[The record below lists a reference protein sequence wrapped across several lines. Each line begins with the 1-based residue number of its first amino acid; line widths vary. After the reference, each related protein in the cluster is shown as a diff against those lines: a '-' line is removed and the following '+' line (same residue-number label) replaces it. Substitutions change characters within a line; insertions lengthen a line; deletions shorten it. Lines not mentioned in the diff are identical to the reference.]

1 MPVQHLTHNAFSHRH
16 NHFNEVEFMWRISSP
31 GSSRRAFTLIELLVV
46 IAIIAIL
53 IGLLLPAVQKVREA
67 AARMKCSNNLKQL
80 GIAMHSFHD
89 ANSKFPR
96 NYTRVGTNAWEAISA
111 NYWLLP
117 YIEQQNLFNQFR
129 LPADPNV
136 GDGAAWGTTWN
147 AANTPLSTFIC
158 PSAQQA
164 VGRSS
169 NFWNGPG
176 CNYGWSTG
184 SNVNTVWAGDAFN
197 GFLSYQSDR
206 RMADMT
212 DGTSNT
218 IMASEL
224 LTGSGRNSGAGLFPN
239 DIFYT
244 DDSFFNSVVNRQF
257 PTQAELVTIGTQART
272 APSGFRGT
280 MGGNW
285 AWYAAGQST
294 LTTAAT
300 PNWEFPTAGGRCCP
314 GGAHDWGNGIIP
326 PRSMHTGGVNAV
338 LGDASVRFLRNSID
352 LITFQRLGA
361 RADGQVL
368 GNF

>member
-1 MPVQHLTHNAFSHRH
+1 ML
-16 NHFNEVEFMWRISSP
+16 RISP
-31 GSSRRAFTLIELLVV
+31 IRSSRGAFTLIELLVV

-89 ANSKFPR
+89 ANGKFPR
-96 NYTRVGTNAWEAISA
+96 NYTRVGTSAWHAISA

-117 YIEQQNLFNQFR
+117 YIEQQNLFNRFV

-136 GDGAAWGTTWN
+136 GDAAAWSTSWGV
-147 AANTPLSTFIC
+147 ANTPLSTFIC

-164 VGRSS
+164 VGRGS
-169 NFWNGPG
+169 NNDWNGPG

-184 SNVNTVWAGDAFN
+184 SSVNTVVWTGDTFN
-197 GFLSYQSDR
+197 GFLSFQTHR

-224 LTGSGRNSGAGLFPN
+224 LAGSGRPPSGAGLFPN

-244 DDSFFNSVVNRQF
+244 NDSFFNAVVNKQF

-300 PNWEFPTAGGRCCP
+300 PNWEYPTTGGNCCP

-326 PRSMHTGGVNAV
+326 PRSMHTGGVNAA

-352 LITFQRLGA
+352 LVTFQRLGA
-361 RADGQVL
+361 RNDGQVL
-368 GNF
+368 GNY